1 MDSSATTE
9 GTAVYG
15 RHVNTRGGNLANL
28 AETLGTLYLVR
39 SKVIAGIEPSMQSC
53 HEVQDFNLVFP

>member
-15 RHVNTRGGNLANL
+15 RHVNTRGGNL